1 MPFSGAFFLNNRFR
15 FKPTNTLSIFV
26 ELKNFK
32 RLFLIKFQVSI
43 LNERHHLLVNPSCK
57 SACENLDVLCL
68 PFATNIA
75 VLIVV
80 IVAAI
85 IGVARGAK
93 GAMPPKC
100 LENIVI
106 LCFERRFSKQNSVIH
121 LKSNI
126 LPPPEFFWPP
136 PKFLGW
142 LRHWPPLWLHFY
154 IYTLLMYTNTRSIE
168 IEQRLRFRHWP
179 SNWSTKL
186 ARIKDVDL
194 IQFLSDWLTYGADDV
209 KQGWETF
216 GPHEHLIWSASD
228 FSLPVLEHNMASKR
242 GSTISR
248 YLESTLREVTLPYS
262 YTKVEY

>member
-1 MPFSGAFFLNNRFR
+1 MPLVFEESSMKGAFFWRFFLNNRFR

-142 LRHWPPLWLHFY
+142 LRHWPPL
-154 IYTLLMYTNTRSIE
+154 
-168 IEQRLRFRHWP
+168 
-179 SNWSTKL
+179 
-186 ARIKDVDL
+186 
-194 IQFLSDWLTYGADDV
+194 
-209 KQGWETF
+209 
-216 GPHEHLIWSASD
+216 
-228 FSLPVLEHNMASKR
+228 
-242 GSTISR
+242 
-248 YLESTLREVTLPYS
+248 
-262 YTKVEY
+262 